1 MMVPQAKWILTYQG
15 ADIGADAISVI
26 YTDFDHGKS
35 DEIEATF
42 EDKLH
47 RWKGGWYPEHGDVLD
62 LSIGWLGQGLLPCG
76 TFEIDEIDF
85 DGAPDTV
92 TIRGLAAPVS
102 ESLRTKKTRAFENK
116 TLRQIAEQIAG
127 ENGLSVEGTIENITF
142 KRVTQDN
149 ERDLEFLKRIAEEYH
164 HVFAVRGKVL
174 FFSKVEDLES
184 QGPVAVIPRTEM
196 KRFSFQDKVHEV
208 YKDCK
213 LSYHDPETAKL
224 IEVTVEDPNVKTGD
238 TLRIKARVE
247 SEAQAKKRAEAEL
260 KKANAKKL
268 RGRILIVGDHRMVA
282 GNVIEVAMLGKLSG
296 KYYVE
301 TSRHRIERGAGY
313 TTEIEVRRVP

>member
-1 MMVPQAKWILTYQG
+1 MMVPQAKWILSYQG
-15 ADIGADAISVI
+15 SDIGPDAIGVV

-47 RWKGGWYPEHGDVLD
+47 RWKGGWYPEHGDVID

-76 TFEIDEIDF
+76 KFEVDEIDF
-85 DGAPDTV
+85 DAPPDTV
-92 TIRGLAAPVS
+92 TIRGLAAPVTD
-102 ESLRTKKTRAFENK
+102 SLRTKKTRAFENK
-116 TLRQIAEQIAG
+116 TLREIAEQIAG
-127 ENGLSVEGTIENITF
+127 EHGLSVEGEIDDITF

-164 HVFAVRGKVL
+164 HVFAVRDTVL
-174 FFSKVEDLES
+174 FFSKVEDLEK

-196 KRFSFQDKVHEV
+196 KRFAFQDKVDEV

-213 LSYHDPETAKL
+213 LSYHDPETKKL

-247 SEAQAKKRAEAEL
+247 NEGQAKKRAEAEL

-268 RGRILIVGDHRMVA
+268 RGRILVVGDHRMVA
-282 GNVIEVAMLGKLSG
+282 GNVVAVAGLGKLSG
-296 KYYVE
+296 NYYVE